1 VRGEE
6 GMFRVKGKE
15 RQDRIWH
22 EQTIRCV
29 ADIDLAAG
37 IILAA
42 TYFEW
47 CVRRSI
53 LALGCSSVRD
63 LSCQLSGPALNFDG
77 LVELWN
83 EEVAWRFGND
93 FTLPMVFDH
102 RKNKPKFGNLPLTWQ
117 SIQKARKQRHS
128 IVHGDRCSPLE
139 IHGRKYMDIFIVASA
154 VLSNIV
160 EENGYSIF
168 NIIRRKKRVIKEVK

>member
-1 VRGEE
+1 
-6 GMFRVKGKE
+6 MFRVKGEE

-22 EQTIRCV
+22 EKTIRCV
-29 ADIDLAAG
+29 ADIDLGAG
-37 IILAA
+37 IILSA

-53 LALGCSSVRD
+53 LALGSSSVSD
-63 LSCQLSGPALNFDG
+63 LSCQLCNPGLNFDG

-83 EEVAWRFGND
+83 KEVAWRFGND

-102 RKNKPKFGNLPLTWQ
+102 RKNKPKFGNLSLTWQ
-117 SIQKARKQRHS
+117 NIQKSRKRRHS

-139 IHGRKYMDIFIVASA
+139 IHGRKYVDLLIAASA
-154 VLSNIV
+154 VLSTVV

-168 NIIRRKKRVIKEVK
+168 NIIRRKKRAIKEVK